1 MPAVSSPL
9 PTRSQ
14 IEAWTVAHLE
24 AGSTW
29 LPGHA
34 QVWFDAGDKP
44 YRAIE
49 RADWEGPAANAARDV
64 YKSIR
69 TQSFAG
75 SRHLESAA
83 QLLIRAADQI
93 AAAKQRATRAIA
105 DAETEGFTVSEDL
118 SVSFDATG
126 LTAAEAAAKAVDLE
140 QHTSEIH
147 SAATNLANTEDF
159 FARSITTA
167 ASQLHDIIPAPAT
180 TPGEASMPTVQAAS
194 FTPKLAPAD
203 TLPHNNGSGNA
214 GSPFD
219 DPTTHG
225 QQGEGTPSD
234 DKSSADEPGQ
244 KSPYDDA
251 KKPDN
256 NKSED
261 ETESDRAGSPYDDA
275 PDNASTTAG
284 TEAPDDEFSPYDSA
298 PLTPTPMPNAGGAP
312 MSPVGSGGG
321 VPKAPSVP
329 SSPLSSLTNPASS
342 LGSGASSAAG
352 GGGQGV
358 APAAFDKPLQAASSS
373 LLNNAPAPF
382 TPPPAA
388 ASSGGGGGAPAPM
401 TSPPPA
407 AAVQQAAPL
416 AGPAPAAAA
425 PIAAPPPAV
434 GGAGTPMGGGML
446 PPLMSS
452 PAGGGMGG
460 SPPPMTA
467 PPPPPAVP
475 AGPGAGV
482 SASAPVI
489 PVTAAER
496 VRANIARVTGNTH
509 GRVASDARALCAALH
524 AATKNRP
531 EVMWCV
537 GGRLDGALLVSNNI
551 GLGWLPSNVKLPPPD
566 GVLRVSRHV
575 FGHDQVEWSLRRDWV
590 GHPVRAVRGY
600 ARATGDDVVVLACF
614 EQAIDRQFDDVNG
627 VQLDLLSES
636 QIPAVGILAGVDRLQ
651 VVNPVL
657 AEEITTE
664 GVAALVA
671 KLPSAMGNSS
681 TDDAAPDRAA
691 ADGLWLNVT
700 TSMAVSVD
708 AHLEAWTLFC
718 VNQLAA
724 SAHNL
729 RRAADDVQA
738 RELYADYAYW
748 QWNLEQL
755 SREG

>member
-1 MPAVSSPL
+1 MPAASSPL

-24 AGSTW
+24 AASAW
-29 LPGHA
+29 LPAHA
-34 QVWFDAGDKP
+34 EIWFDAGERP

-49 RADWEGPAANAARDV
+49 RADWEGDAADTARNV
-64 YKSIR
+64 YRLIR
-69 TQSFAG
+69 SQTDAG
-75 SRHLESAA
+75 SHHLESTARSLR
-83 QLLIRAADQI
+83 QAADQI
-93 AAAKQRATRAIA
+93 SAAKQRATRAIK
-105 DAETEGFTVSEDL
+105 DAENADFAVSENL
-118 SVSFDATG
+118 EVSFDPTG
-126 LTAAEAAAKAVDLE
+126 LTPAAVAAKTADLE
-140 QHTSEIH
+140 LFSSEIYT
-147 SAATNLANTEDF
+147 AAINLSNTEDS

-167 ASQLHDIIPAPAT
+167 ASALQDMIRVPTT
-180 TPGEASMPTVQAAS
+180 TPGGADMSTVQAAS
-194 FTPKLAPAD
+194 FTPKLAPA
-203 TLPHNNGSGNA
+203 
-214 GSPFD
+214 
-219 DPTTHG
+219 
-225 QQGEGTPSD
+225 
-234 DKSSADEPGQ
+234 
-244 KSPYDDA
+244 
-251 KKPDN
+251 
-256 NKSED
+256 
-261 ETESDRAGSPYDDA
+261 
-275 PDNASTTAG
+275 
-284 TEAPDDEFSPYDSA
+284 EAPDSSSSNNGTTTTHQQRDDPPQDKAGEHDPDKPGEHERRDDQQATGKPDDKADEQPGEHERYDDLPNSSDTPSTGEEASA
-298 PLTPTPMPNAGGAP
+298 VGPLEHTQRDDLPLTTTGGMP
-312 MSPVGSGGG
+312 MSPPSMPAGGG

-342 LGSGASSAAG
+342 LGSGAGSGASSGAG

-388 ASSGGGGGAPAPM
+388 ASSGGSGGSPAPM
-401 TSPPPA
+401 TTPPPA
-407 AAVQQAAPL
+407 AAVPQAAPL

-425 PIAAPPPAV
+425 PIAAPPPA
-434 GGAGTPMGGGML
+434 GGVGTPMGGGML

-460 SPPPMTA
+460 SPPPMAA
-467 PPPPPAVP
+467 PPPAPAAP

-482 SASAPVI
+482 SAPPVI

-575 FGHDQVEWSLRRDWV
+575 FGHDQVEWALRRDWV

-614 EQAIDRQFDDVNG
+614 EQAIDRQFDDING

-636 QIPAVGILAGVDRLQ
+636 QIPAVGILAGIDRLQ

-671 KLPSAMGNSS
+671 KLPSAMGNSI
-681 TDDAAPDRAA
+681 TDDAIPDRAA

-700 TSMAVSVD
+700 TSTAVSVD

-729 RRAADDVQA
+729 RRATDDVQA
-738 RELYADYAYW
+738 RGLYADYAYW